1 VVGKAGDEE
10 AVHSDGEEAEIALE
24 EAGEGE
30 GDGFVFGK
38 AVEVGGSEGDI
49 EGLAGGAGG
58 ADPFADLVRR
68 DGPSVFAGDGELV
81 FGGEGELVKG
91 GVGGEIEVAVEGA
104 GGGVLEVSGEASGL
118 EGAPFWF
125 GEEEVGAVGGH
136 WRKLRCPPPPEAV
149 RLATGFSVKDRLM
162 V

>member
-1 VVGKAGDEE
+1 VVGEPGDEE
-10 AVHSDGEEAEIALE
+10 AVHGDGEEAEVAPA
-24 EAGEGE
+24 EASGGE
-30 GDGFVFGK
+30 GDGFVFGE
-38 AVEVGGSEGDI
+38 AVEVGGSERDI
-49 EGLAGGAGG
+49 EGFAGGAGG

-68 DGPSVFAGDGELV
+68 DGPSVFAGGGELV

-91 GVGGEIEVAVEGA
+91 GVGREIEIAVEGA
-104 GGGVLEVSGEASGL
+104 GGSVSEVGGEAGGL

-136 WRKLRCPPPPEAV
+136 WRKLRCPAPPEAV
-149 RLATGFSVKDRLM
+149 RLATGFSVKERLM